1 MLFKKYTNIKILFL
15 SVSAIFLAAVAYEEL
30 PYYLQK
36 YYDKNIIESPYP
48 YEWYSST
55 NIENHKNFF
64 TEIKNNKSVYLN
76 NAINFDAKRFIS
88 EKSEDK
94 IKYYNNIYDN
104 AITNIIVTN
113 KDTYKKIKF
122 KDYEKP
128 IENLIFNNFNNGYLD
143 KQTFYIRENYNYK
156 SWLYSNKDIRY
167 NIINYSDAQ
176 IERISKIMSSSLKS
190 FDENRKKEFVVDYI
204 IAHEMSHTQDY
215 QILSDI
221 PLIKREVLA
230 DLSATIYLLK
240 KYNFDKIIGNEI
252 IDSIEIFRS
261 ANLNKKTTASVYLP
275 FEGLESLRILL
286 NAKNTEL
293 FSIRNENI
301 NFLAMKIEKNNFI
314 VGAKTV
320 KKLLS
325 DNRSQ
330 LGFNQNDIEAI
341 LKKYIVIKQNLKKSD
356 RNLTV
361 GEKKLVSSAVQTYKT
376 NASRAD
382 IIAQIKLYPV
392 LEQSFNTNLIA
403 KNFRQENVALFLIID
418 AIGKQDDFN
427 YRKNMVNGDVSIL
440 SSKIDK
446 VLTNGVKINLSN
458 YIRLAGILN
467 YEYTLKYI
475 SDLKSNKSI
484 HPSKTQ

>member
-1 MLFKKYTNIKILFL
+1 M
-15 SVSAIFLAAVAYEEL
+15 
-30 PYYLQK
+30 
-36 YYDKNIIESPYP
+36 
-48 YEWYSST
+48 
-55 NIENHKNFF
+55 
-64 TEIKNNKSVYLN
+64 
-76 NAINFDAKRFIS
+76 
-88 EKSEDK
+88 
-94 IKYYNNIYDN
+94 
-104 AITNIIVTN
+104 
-113 KDTYKKIKF
+113 
-122 KDYEKP
+122 
-128 IENLIFNNFNNGYLD
+128 
-143 KQTFYIRENYNYK
+143 
-156 SWLYSNKDIRY
+156 
-167 NIINYSDAQ
+167 
-176 IERISKIMSSSLKS
+176 
-190 FDENRKKEFVVDYI
+190 
-204 IAHEMSHTQDY
+204 
-215 QILSDI
+215 
-221 PLIKREVLA
+221 
-230 DLSATIYLLK
+230 
-240 KYNFDKIIGNEI
+240 
-252 IDSIEIFRS
+252 
-261 ANLNKKTTASVYLP
+261 NKKTTASVYLP

-330 LGFNQNDIEAI
+330 LGFNPNDIEAI